1 MTSSKNTKRALLASV
16 LSIALCC
23 AMLIGSTF
31 AWFTDSVTNT
41 GNRIQAGNLEID
53 LLMDKQDGNGYVSIA
68 GGEGDIFKEAQI
80 AQNSNKTL
88 WEPGKTQIVYLG
100 VQNKGSL
107 ALKYNILLDVT
118 DNGLVGALE
127 YAVLDGAQAR
137 DLAGVTDWEALKAM
151 GGAQTGDIA
160 AGRTTAAPNGC
171 LDEIVNGT
179 QDETDYFA
187 LAVHMKEDAGNEYQG
202 KDITIDVTVVATQ
215 ATAEEDGF
223 GDNQYDKD
231 AAYAD
236 VSVSTA
242 EDFEAALDDPEVT
255 YITVAEDLTF
265 DWGNASYDNSNA
277 LKMRNKVISGVTGDE
292 VITFAGY
299 GSANPIKDVTLN
311 NITVKDITEGDVETA
326 WEHGYL
332 EFENLTAN
340 DVVFE
345 DPIQLNGACTL
356 TNCTFKGT
364 SGQYA
369 VWVNSGDITLTNCTL
384 DGMRMLKIHEAYGSE
399 VTSVVVDGC
408 TFDGTLLKAGID
420 IGTLNAE
427 TSLTVK
433 NCTFN
438 GCGIYE
444 GDTPVENFTYV
455 AENNTEN

>member
-1 MTSSKNTKRALLASV
+1 MTS
-16 LSIALCC
+16 
-23 AMLIGSTF
+23 
-31 AWFTDSVTNT
+31 T
-41 GNRIQAGNLEID
+41 GNKIVAGNLKVD
-53 LLMDKQDGNGYVSIA
+53 LIHVGGGRAGEEGITEGADVSLKDNPNHKIFDYDK
-68 GGEGDIFKEAQI
+68 
-80 AQNSNKTL
+80 
-88 WEPGKTQIVYLG
+88 WEPGYTVMETLKV
-100 VQNKGSL
+100 VNKGNL
-107 ALKYNILLDVT
+107 ALKFRLDAVAE
-118 DNGLVGALE
+118 GADAAE
-127 YAVLDGAQAR
+127 TGEK
-137 DLAGVTDWEALKAM
+137 LADVIDVWVYEGE
-151 GGAQTGDIA
+151 GIP
-160 AGRTTAAPNGC
+160 TTRS
-171 LDEIVNGT
+171 
-179 QDETDYFA
+179 FA
-187 LAVHMKEDAGNEYQG
+187 EMREDADWRNAGSLSALMADTDGIAHGVLLPEGAETNGEPVKEVQMTVALHMQESAGNAYQG
-202 KDITIDVTVVATQ
+202 LTLGNLNFTLRATQ
-215 ATAEEDGF
+215 YTYETDGF

-277 LKMRNKVISGVTGDE
+277 LKMQNKIISGVTGDE

-311 NITVKDITEGDVETA
+311 NITVKDETEGDVEGA

-345 DPIQLNGACTL
+345 DQIQLNGACTL
-356 TNCTFKGT
+356 TGCTFKGI

-408 TFDGTLLKAGID
+408 TFDGFLRLKAGID
-420 IGTLNAE
+420 FGDLNAD
-427 TSLTVK
+427 TAVTVK

-438 GCGIYE
+438 SCGGIYE
-444 GDTPVENFTYV
+444 GDTPVQNFTYV